1 MAYDKAEWHS
11 GGEYPADLPPENGG
25 THIGMFLAW
34 AIHRGL
40 EGEVLREDFA
50 DELAAV
56 RARRMTG
63 RQFLF
68 ECCDGKLTRD
78 DFSDDGNAFATAYY
92 ESEDEEWGYMPDY
105 AQLFDGQGETLYHV
119 ADSWENFDRMAAII
133 DKRLAE
139 YRARRI

>member
-50 DELAAV
+50 EELAAV
-56 RARRMTG
+56 RARGMTG
-63 RQFLF
+63 REFLF
-68 ECCDGKLTRD
+68 TCCDGKLTRD
-78 DFSDDGNAFATAYY
+78 DFSDDGNG
-92 ESEDEEWGYMPDY
+92 D
-105 AQLFDGQGETLYHV
+105 L
-119 ADSWENFDRMAAII
+119 
-133 DKRLAE
+133 
-139 YRARRI
+139 